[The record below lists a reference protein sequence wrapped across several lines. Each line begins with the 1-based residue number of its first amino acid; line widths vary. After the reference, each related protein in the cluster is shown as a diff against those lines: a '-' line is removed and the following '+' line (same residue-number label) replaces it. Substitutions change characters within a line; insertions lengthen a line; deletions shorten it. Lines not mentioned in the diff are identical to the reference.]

1 LDDISKIIGD
11 TKVIGVESE
20 ALKTHLRLDGN
31 FQNTSG
37 TNTFVNN
44 NLIIIG
50 TNYIGEYNVPIW
62 ADSLG
67 LLFSS
72 TNYDNRLVVRNN
84 HEYMIRTYT
93 DEFLQEIQL
102 SWLEN
107 VQEQAIGR
115 ARLASNKNIVIILS
129 RVISPNPQTKFYY
142 DYKTEQIPKLIFDII
157 NSNVSG
163 SVSQD

>member
-1 LDDISKIIGD
+1 
-11 TKVIGVESE
+11 
-20 ALKTHLRLDGN
+20 
-31 FQNTSG
+31 
-37 TNTFVNN
+37 
-44 NLIIIG
+44 
-50 TNYIGEYNVPIW
+50 
-62 ADSLG
+62 
-67 LLFSS
+67 
-72 TNYDNRLVVRNN
+72 
-84 HEYMIRTYT
+84 MIRTYT

-129 RVISPNPQTKFYY
+129 RVISPHPQTKLIY

-163 SVSQD
+163 SVSHDFSNHSNYSF